1 MSPMPK
7 TGERREVACLVV
19 FSRDERPGTED
30 TKGGVEGDAL
40 GFCLYVALLVHA
52 LVERELRQAMA
63 AAGIASLPLY
73 HEDRSCSASTAARV
87 FELFEPLCQ
96 TAIFHVRDLL
106 TVTPPTLDPLQRQIL
121 TLLNL
126 PHRAYQ
132 SAGPAA
138 GKSR

>member
-1 MSPMPK
+1 MIEAAPLTLKSN
-7 TGERREVACLVV
+7 TRI
-19 FSRDERPGTED
+19 
-30 TKGGVEGDAL
+30 DAL

-121 TLLNL
+121 TLLNV